1 MNTDSRLERAN
12 DNAAAFW
19 LAQARAHDWQ
29 FRTGPGLTA
38 VRCARTPDDAHRFV
52 VTRPYAEPGR
62 LEQELADLLAE
73 WSTIRFTLED
83 PYGGL
88 DLTRF
93 GAARMPL
100 MPVMV
105 RDPGRIEGLTT
116 GLPTV
121 SEARGSDGSGGS
133 DGNGGSGGSG
143 GNGRSGALTVD
154 EARDGDSFAQVE
166 RAIVE
171 GFPLP
176 ARQPWVRG
184 VALPE
189 RLLGEP
195 GWRAWLGRVDG
206 AVAGSCL
213 TYDDGRATGVYWVAT
228 LPDWR
233 GRGVARAVLQTALT
247 HAHPDRPA
255 TLVATAVGEPL
266 YRKLGFT
273 EQTRTCWWSR
283 TSAAG

>member
-19 LAQARAHDWQ
+19 LAQARAHGW
-29 FRTGPGLTA
+29 RSRVLPGLTA
-38 VRCARTPDDAHRFV
+38 VRCARTPDDAHRIV
-52 VTRPYAEPGR
+52 LTRPYTEPEAVER
-62 LEQELADLLAE
+62 ELADLLAD
-73 WSTIRFTLED
+73 WSTVHFTLED

-105 RDPGRIEGLTT
+105 RDPGPVEGATAA
-116 GLPTV
+116 LPAV
-121 SEARGSDGSGGS
+121 SQAHGG
-133 DGNGGSGGSG
+133 GV
-143 GNGRSGALTVD
+143 LTVD
-154 EARDGDSFAQVE
+154 EAVDGDSFALVE

-176 ARQPWVRG
+176 ARRPWVRG
-184 VALPE
+184 DALPE

-195 GWRAWLGRVDG
+195 GWRAWLGRDDG
-206 AVAGSCL
+206 AVAGTCL

-228 LPDWR
+228 LPDRR
-233 GRGVARAVLQTALT
+233 GRGVAGAVLRTALVHT
-247 HAHPDRPA
+247 HPDRPA
-255 TLVATAVGEPL
+255 TLVATSLGEPL
-266 YRKLGFT
+266 YRKLGFV
-273 EQTRTCWWSR
+273 ERARTCWWSR
-283 TSAAG
+283 TPAQG

>member
-19 LAQARAHDWQ
+19 LAQARAQGW
-29 FRTGPGLTA
+29 RTRTLPGLTA
-38 VRCARTPDDAHRFV
+38 IRCARTPDDPHRFL
-52 VTRPYAEPGR
+52 VTRPYVEPGLVER
-62 LEQELADLLAE
+62 ELASLLAE
-73 WSTIRFTLED
+73 WSTISFTLED

-88 DLTRF
+88 DLTGF
-93 GAARMPL
+93 GADQTSV

-105 RDPGRIEGLTT
+105 RDPGPVEGVTDV
-116 GLPTV
+116 LPAV
-121 SEARGSDGSGGS
+121 FEAHGGGS
-133 DGNGGSGGSG
+133 
-143 GNGRSGALTVD
+143 LTVD
-154 EARDGDSFAQVE
+154 EAVDGDDFAQVE

-176 ARQPWVRG
+176 ARRPWVRG
-184 VALPE
+184 EALPE
-189 RLLGEP
+189 RLLDEP

-206 AVAGSCL
+206 AVAGTCL

-233 GRGVARAVLQTALT
+233 GRGVAKVVLQTALV

-255 TLVATAVGEPL
+255 TLVATSLGEPL

-273 EQTRTCWWSR
+273 EQARTCWWSR
-283 TSAAG
+283 TSTEG

>member
-1 MNTDSRLERAN
+1 MNTDGRLERAN

-19 LAQARAHDWQ
+19 LAQARAHGW
-29 FRTGPGLTA
+29 RSRIRPGLTA
-38 VRCARTPDDAHRFV
+38 VRCARTPDDPHRILL
-52 VTRPYAEPGR
+52 TRPYAETGSVER
-62 LEQELADLLAE
+62 ELTDLLAE

-93 GAARMPL
+93 GAARLPP

-105 RDPGRIEGLTT
+105 RDPGAVEGMTT
-116 GLPTV
+116 ALPAIR
-121 SEARGSDGSGGS
+121 EAHGG
-133 DGNGGSGGSG
+133 GT
-143 GNGRSGALTVD
+143 LTVD
-154 EARDGDSFAQVE
+154 EAVDGDNVALVE
-166 RAIVE
+166 RAIVD

-176 ARQPWVRG
+176 ARRPWVRG
-184 VALPE
+184 DAFPE

-206 AVAGSCL
+206 AVAGTCL

-233 GRGVARAVLQTALT
+233 GRGVAGAVLRTALV

-255 TLVATAVGEPL
+255 TLVATSLGEPL
-266 YRKLGFT
+266 YRKLGFV
-273 EQTRTCWWSR
+273 ERARTCWWSR
-283 TSAAG
+283 TSAQG

>member
-1 MNTDSRLERAN
+1 MNTNSRLERAN

-19 LAQARAHDWQ
+19 LAQARVHGW
-29 FRTGPGLTA
+29 RTRVLPGLTA
-38 VRCARTPDDAHRFV
+38 VRCARTPDDAHRVV
-52 VTRPYAEPGR
+52 VTRPYTEPGSV
-62 LEQELADLLAE
+62 EKELADLLDDWA
-73 WSTIRFTLED
+73 TIRFTLED

-88 DLTRF
+88 DLSRF
-93 GAARMPL
+93 GATRMPI

-105 RDPGRIEGLTT
+105 RDPGPVEGVTT
-116 GLPTV
+116 ALPAV
-121 SEARGSDGSGGS
+121 HEAHGG
-133 DGNGGSGGSG
+133 GT
-143 GNGRSGALTVD
+143 LTVD
-154 EARDGDSFAQVE
+154 EAPDRDSFALVE

-184 VALPE
+184 DALPE
-189 RLLGEP
+189 QLLGEP

-206 AVAGSCL
+206 APAGTCL

-233 GRGVARAVLQTALT
+233 GRGVARAVVQTALV

-255 TLVATAVGEPL
+255 TLVATSLGEPL
-266 YRKLGFT
+266 YRKLGFV
-273 EQTRTCWWSR
+273 EQARTCWWSR
-283 TSAAG
+283 TSAEG